1 MGSGSHERGS
11 PTLTRDFLMSDWVR
25 VARAE
30 EVQTETPLAVSLDD
44 DAVVLARLGDDIFA
58 LEDLCTHDGSD
69 ISGGCIVEGAIEC
82 PRHGARFCL
91 RTGEVL
97 SPPAYEG
104 LHVFPVKIEDGDV
117 WVRDDRWD

>member
-1 MGSGSHERGS
+1 
-11 PTLTRDFLMSDWVR
+11 MSDWVR

-30 EVQTETPLAVSLDD
+30 EVQAETPLAVSLDD
-44 DAVVLARLGDDIFA
+44 DAVVLARLGDDMFA

-69 ISGGCIVEGAIEC
+69 ISGGCIVEGTIEC

-104 LHVFPVKIEDGDV
+104 LHVFPVKIENGDV

>member
-1 MGSGSHERGS
+1 MFSIVRGQLG
-11 PTLTRDFLMSDWVR
+11 PGPGTIFRLAGATAFLHFD
-25 VARAE
+25 
-30 EVQTETPLAVSLDD
+30 DD

-117 WVRDDRWD
+117 WVKDDRWD

>member
-11 PTLTRDFLMSDWVR
+11 ATRTWDFLMSDWVR

-44 DAVVLARLGDDIFA
+44 DSVVLARLGDDIFA

-82 PRHGARFCL
+82 PRQRL
-91 RTGEVL
+91 QKR
-97 SPPAYEG
+97 
-104 LHVFPVKIEDGDV
+104 PVDV
-117 WVRDDRWD
+117 PYFQNQITRICP

>member
-1 MGSGSHERGS
+1 
-11 PTLTRDFLMSDWVR
+11 MSEWVR
-25 VARAE
+25 VACAD
-30 EVQTETPLAVSLDD
+30 EVQAETPLAVSLED
-44 DAVVLARLGDDIFA
+44 DAVVLVRLGDDVFA

-69 ISGGCIVEGAIEC
+69 ISGGCVVDGAIEC

-91 RTGEVL
+91 RTGKVL

>member
-1 MGSGSHERGS
+1 MSQWIEISTLAALQDSTYERFEFEDIDVLVFRDGSHVYA
-11 PTLTRDFLMSDWVR
+11 M
-25 VARAE
+25 
-30 EVQTETPLAVSLDD
+30 
-44 DAVVLARLGDDIFA
+44 
-58 LEDLCTHDGSD
+58 EDLCTHDGSD

-97 SPPAYEG
+97 SPPAYED
-104 LHVFPVKIEDGDV
+104 LHVFPLKIENGDV

>member
-1 MGSGSHERGS
+1 
-11 PTLTRDFLMSDWVR
+11 MSDWVR

-69 ISGGCIVEGAIEC
+69 ISGGCIVEQRYLGRLYRGGRYRMPP
-82 PRHGARFCL
+82 PRRPFLPSYGRSAFAPC
-91 RTGEVL
+91 
-97 SPPAYEG
+97 
-104 LHVFPVKIEDGDV
+104 I
-117 WVRDDRWD
+117 